1 MGEDTARHA
10 LSMDQVLMSVK
21 KTFTDDEPAA
31 GIDKTSASL
40 SPPAA
45 SLPDSIRAQH
55 LPDSIRA
62 QHLPDSIRA
71 QQKRL
76 GTLHT
81 RRTKLPPLPKALK
94 AREQQGSAPVETIV
108 PPRMHT
114 DVPKAVEINAVQ
126 APAAPS
132 SGPGRDLRAAGIAG
146 AETDGLG
153 LSELAL
159 PIVGDTDWES
169 LKADLQAV
177 VDEWVERQKHVRR

>member
-45 SLPDSIRAQH
+45 SLPDSIRAQ
-55 LPDSIRA
+55 
-62 QHLPDSIRA
+62 
-71 QQKRL
+71 QKRL

-81 RRTKLPPLPKALK
+81 RRTKLPPLPKAMK

-132 SGPGRDLRAAGIAG
+132 SGPGRDLRAG

>member
-31 GIDKTSASL
+31 GIDKTPASS
-40 SPPAA
+40 SPSAA
-45 SLPDSIRAQH
+45 S
-55 LPDSIRA
+55 
-62 QHLPDSIRA
+62 LPDSIRA

-94 AREQQGSAPVETIV
+94 AREQQSSARVETIV

-114 DVPKAVEINAVQ
+114 DVPQAVEINAVQ
-126 APAAPS
+126 APAASS
-132 SGPGRDLRAAGIAG
+132 SGPGRDLRAG

>member
-1 MGEDTARHA
+1 MGEDTVRHA

-45 SLPDSIRAQH
+45 S

>member
-31 GIDKTSASL
+31 GIDKTPASS
-40 SPPAA
+40 SPSAA
-45 SLPDSIRAQH
+45 S
-55 LPDSIRA
+55 
-62 QHLPDSIRA
+62 LPDSIRA

-94 AREQQGSAPVETIV
+94 AREQQSSARVETIV

-114 DVPKAVEINAVQ
+114 DVPQAVEINAVQ

-132 SGPGRDLRAAGIAG
+132 SGPGRDLRAG

>member
-31 GIDKTSASL
+31 GIDETPASS

-45 SLPDSIRAQH
+45 S

-114 DVPKAVEINAVQ
+114 DVPQAVEINAVQ

-132 SGPGRDLRAAGIAG
+132 SGPGRDLRAG

>member
-31 GIDKTSASL
+31 GIDETPASS

-45 SLPDSIRAQH
+45 S
-55 LPDSIRA
+55 
-62 QHLPDSIRA
+62 LPDSIRA

>member
-62 QHLPDSIRA
+62 Q
-71 QQKRL
+71 QKRL

-114 DVPKAVEINAVQ
+114 DVPQAVEINAVQ

-132 SGPGRDLRAAGIAG
+132 SGPGRDLRAG

>member
-1 MGEDTARHA
+1 
-10 LSMDQVLMSVK
+10 
-21 KTFTDDEPAA
+21 
-31 GIDKTSASL
+31 
-40 SPPAA
+40 
-45 SLPDSIRAQH
+45 
-55 LPDSIRA
+55 
-62 QHLPDSIRA
+62 
-71 QQKRL
+71 
-76 GTLHT
+76 
-81 RRTKLPPLPKALK
+81 
-94 AREQQGSAPVETIV
+94 
-108 PPRMHT
+108 MHT

-132 SGPGRDLRAAGIAG
+132 SGPGRDLRAG

>member
-31 GIDKTSASL
+31 GIDETPASS

-45 SLPDSIRAQH
+45 S

-114 DVPKAVEINAVQ
+114 DVPQAVEINAVQ

-159 PIVGDTDWES
+159 PILGDTDWES

>member
-45 SLPDSIRAQH
+45 SLPDSIRA
-55 LPDSIRA
+55 A
-62 QHLPDSIRA
+62 TTLPDSIRA

-132 SGPGRDLRAAGIAG
+132 SGPGRDLRAG

>member
-31 GIDKTSASL
+31 GIDETPASS

-45 SLPDSIRAQH
+45 S

-132 SGPGRDLRAAGIAG
+132 SGPGRDLRAG

>member
-1 MGEDTARHA
+1 
-10 LSMDQVLMSVK
+10 
-21 KTFTDDEPAA
+21 
-31 GIDKTSASL
+31 
-40 SPPAA
+40 
-45 SLPDSIRAQH
+45 
-55 LPDSIRA
+55 
-62 QHLPDSIRA
+62 
-71 QQKRL
+71 
-76 GTLHT
+76 
-81 RRTKLPPLPKALK
+81 
-94 AREQQGSAPVETIV
+94 
-108 PPRMHT
+108 
-114 DVPKAVEINAVQ
+114 VEINAVQ

>member
-45 SLPDSIRAQH
+45 S

-132 SGPGRDLRAAGIAG
+132 SGPGRDLRAG

>member
-45 SLPDSIRAQH
+45 S
-55 LPDSIRA
+55 
-62 QHLPDSIRA
+62 LPDSIRA

-132 SGPGRDLRAAGIAG
+132 SGPGRDLRAG

>member
-31 GIDKTSASL
+31 GIDETPASS
-40 SPPAA
+40 SPSAA
-45 SLPDSIRAQH
+45 S
-55 LPDSIRA
+55 
-62 QHLPDSIRA
+62 LPDSIRA

-132 SGPGRDLRAAGIAG
+132 SGPGRDLRAG

>member
-31 GIDKTSASL
+31 GIDETPASS
-40 SPPAA
+40 SPSAA
-45 SLPDSIRAQH
+45 SLPDSIRAQ
-55 LPDSIRA
+55 
-62 QHLPDSIRA
+62 QLPDSIRA

-94 AREQQGSAPVETIV
+94 AREQQSSARVETIV

-132 SGPGRDLRAAGIAG
+132 SGLGRDLRAG

-153 LSELAL
+153 QPEFAL
-159 PIVGDTDWES
+159 PLWGDTDWES

>member
-62 QHLPDSIRA
+62 NQLPDSIRA

-108 PPRMHT
+108 PPHMHT

-132 SGPGRDLRAAGIAG
+132 SGPGRDLRAG

>member
-31 GIDKTSASL
+31 GIDKTPASS
-40 SPPAA
+40 SPSAA
-45 SLPDSIRAQH
+45 SLPDSIRAQ
-55 LPDSIRA
+55 
-62 QHLPDSIRA
+62 QLPDSIRA

-94 AREQQGSAPVETIV
+94 AREQQSSARVETIV

-114 DVPKAVEINAVQ
+114 DVPQAVEINAVQ
-126 APAAPS
+126 APAASS
-132 SGPGRDLRAAGIAG
+132 SGPGRDLRAG

>member
-31 GIDKTSASL
+31 GIDETPASS
-40 SPPAA
+40 SPSAA
-45 SLPDSIRAQH
+45 S
-55 LPDSIRA
+55 
-62 QHLPDSIRA
+62 LPDSIRA

-81 RRTKLPPLPKALK
+81 RRTKLPPLPTALK
-94 AREQQGSAPVETIV
+94 AREQQSSARVETIV

-114 DVPKAVEINAVQ
+114 DVPQAVEINAVQ

-132 SGPGRDLRAAGIAG
+132 SGLGRDLRAG

>member
-45 SLPDSIRAQH
+45 SLPDSIRAQP
-55 LPDSIRA
+55 L
-62 QHLPDSIRA
+62 LPDSIRA

-132 SGPGRDLRAAGIAG
+132 SGPGRDLRAG

>member
-31 GIDKTSASL
+31 GIDETPASS
-40 SPPAA
+40 SPSAA
-45 SLPDSIRAQH
+45 S
-55 LPDSIRA
+55 
-62 QHLPDSIRA
+62 LPDSIRA

-114 DVPKAVEINAVQ
+114 DVPQAVEINAVQ

-132 SGPGRDLRAAGIAG
+132 SGPGRDLRAG

>member
-21 KTFTDDEPAA
+21 KTFTEDEPAA

-45 SLPDSIRAQH
+45 S

-114 DVPKAVEINAVQ
+114 DVPQAVEINAVQ

-132 SGPGRDLRAAGIAG
+132 SGPGRDLRAG

>member
-31 GIDKTSASL
+31 GIDETPAS
-40 SPPAA
+40 SFPSAA
-45 SLPDSIRAQH
+45 SLPDSIRAQ
-55 LPDSIRA
+55 
-62 QHLPDSIRA
+62 QLPDSIRA

-81 RRTKLPPLPKALK
+81 RRTKLPPLPTALK
-94 AREQQGSAPVETIV
+94 AREQQSSARVETIV

-126 APAAPS
+126 APAASS

>member
-31 GIDKTSASL
+31 GIDETPASS
-40 SPPAA
+40 SPSAA
-45 SLPDSIRAQH
+45 SLPDSIRAQ
-55 LPDSIRA
+55 
-62 QHLPDSIRA
+62 QLPDSIRA

-94 AREQQGSAPVETIV
+94 AREQQGSARVETIV

-114 DVPKAVEINAVQ
+114 DVPQAVEINAVQ
-126 APAAPS
+126 APAASS
-132 SGPGRDLRAAGIAG
+132 SGPGRDLRAG

>member
-45 SLPDSIRAQH
+45 SLPDSIRANQ
-55 LPDSIRA
+55 
-62 QHLPDSIRA
+62 LPDSIRA

-132 SGPGRDLRAAGIAG
+132 SGPGRDLRAG